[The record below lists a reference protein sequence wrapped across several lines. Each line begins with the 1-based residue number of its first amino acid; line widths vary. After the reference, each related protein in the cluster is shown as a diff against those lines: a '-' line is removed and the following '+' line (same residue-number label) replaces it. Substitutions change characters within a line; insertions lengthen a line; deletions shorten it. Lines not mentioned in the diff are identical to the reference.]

1 MSTWEEYKKSALEE
15 DAIFEAARRND
26 IQILIKYL
34 VAKGNPNL
42 STPGGYSLLMLA
54 AYNGCVDACELL
66 IQAGADVN
74 ARDRSGNTILM
85 GVSFKG
91 YSQIAE
97 ILLNGGADPNAKNS
111 LGFTAMGF
119 AKTFRRESLVKIL
132 ANRPSL

>member
-1 MSTWEEYKKSALEE
+1 MATWGDYKKTMLEE
-15 DAIFEAARRND
+15 DEIFEAARRNNV
-26 IQILIKYL
+26 QALAKYL

-42 STPGGYSLLMLA
+42 STHKGYSLLMLA
-54 AYNGCVDACELL
+54 AYNDCDDACEML
-66 IQAGADVN
+66 IEGGADVN

-97 ILLNGGADPNAKNS
+97 ILLKAGADPQAKNC

-119 AKTFRRESLVKIL
+119 AKTFRRHSLVKL
-132 ANRPSL
+132 LSSHVTP